1 MTTNKIVI
9 GILAAVTGIALFSNS
24 SANAENNLSSTV
36 SKSETQT
43 AEAVF
48 SVSKEENNKTKKK
61 YKYGTPLE
69 KDELIKILKS
79 VGFEGYAL
87 KGAWATVMKES
98 MGTPNSWNPNRN
110 TGDNSY
116 GLFQINM
123 LGSMGQDIFNGWHG
137 NALKAFYLIFTPEY
151 IIKELSERI
160 NEKSEMRC
168 EALKMIYEDNSIF
181 NELKRKM
188 YTVNKLENNALR
200 QNMND
205 INDEIFNYGYGIT
218 VEYVRYLLLKM
229 HIIIQKS
236 KNEVIIDIN

>member
-87 KGAWATVMKES
+87 KVAWATVMKES
-98 MGTPNSWNPNRN
+98 MGTPTSFNGNRS

-123 LGSMGQDIFNGWHG
+123 LGSMGKDRRDKFNLDSNDDLFDPVK
-137 NALKAFYLIFTPEY
+137 NAQI
-151 IIKELSERI
+151 
-160 NEKSEMRC
+160 
-168 EALKMIYEDNSIF
+168 
-181 NELKRKM
+181 
-188 YTVNKLENNALR
+188 
-200 QNMND
+200 
-205 INDEIFNYGYGIT
+205 GYHMSDGGKDWSAWKGIT
-218 VEYVRYLLLKM
+218 WKTKEWLARYP
-229 HIIIQKS
+229 
-236 KNEVIIDIN
+236 D

>member
-87 KGAWATVMKES
+87 KVAWATVMKES

-110 TGDNSY
+110 T
-116 GLFQINM
+116 
-123 LGSMGQDIFNGWHG
+123 
-137 NALKAFYLIFTPEY
+137 
-151 IIKELSERI
+151 
-160 NEKSEMRC
+160 
-168 EALKMIYEDNSIF
+168 
-181 NELKRKM
+181 
-188 YTVNKLENNALR
+188 
-200 QNMND
+200 
-205 INDEIFNYGYGIT
+205 
-218 VEYVRYLLLKM
+218 
-229 HIIIQKS
+229 
-236 KNEVIIDIN
+236 

>member
-69 KDELIKILKS
+69 KDELTKILKS

-87 KGAWATVMKES
+87 KVAWATVMKES

-123 LGSMGQDIFNGWHG
+123 LGSMGQDRRDKFNLDSNEDLFDPVK
-137 NALKAFYLIFTPEY
+137 NA
-151 IIKELSERI
+151 
-160 NEKSEMRC
+160 
-168 EALKMIYEDNSIF
+168 
-181 NELKRKM
+181 
-188 YTVNKLENNALR
+188 
-200 QNMND
+200 
-205 INDEIFNYGYGIT
+205 EIAYHMSDGGKDWSAWKGIT
-218 VEYVRYLLLKM
+218 WKTKEWLARY
-229 HIIIQKS
+229 S
-236 KNEVIIDIN
+236 D